1 MVVFVIIT
9 LFLSLI
15 AAICLVEQ
23 TKVKVACFA
32 GKNTGTDVM
41 NHGGYTVLCTMVFF
55 ATMFVIGYLSKFPVI
70 SCILALA
77 ASIAL
82 VMANTYLKGKKIH
95 VTLAMIAL
103 WFGVFYASFK
113 DSGLVLSFTTKAFKA
128 SNWWVKAYIV
138 LQLICGALILVGTA
152 VANYRNYYGINKRKN
167 RKRTEARP
175 LTPTEERKIIDKN
188 DMLGLGEDFKLGNFL
203 VDNAQA
209 LLSWLFIIMLVI
221 LYAFLCVWLEVK
233 FDFFPPYR

>member
-1 MVVFVIIT
+1 MVVFLIIT
-9 LFLSLI
+9 SLLSSI
-15 AAICLVEQ
+15 AAIVF
-23 TKVKVACFA
+23 VAQV
-32 GKNTGTDVM
+32 NM
-41 NHGGYTVLCTMVFF
+41 RVLCRTSKGTTVDTKMYYGDIYIVVLTLLFLAMMVI
-55 ATMFVIGYLSKFPVI
+55 IGYLSKFPVV

-95 VTLAMIAL
+95 ATLAMIVL

-152 VANYRNYYGINKRKN
+152 VANYRNYYGINKRKS

-175 LTPTEERKIIDKN
+175 
-188 DMLGLGEDFKLGNFL
+188 
-203 VDNAQA
+203 DNLDRYKA
-209 LLSWLFIIMLVI
+209 LLFWSFVIFLVI
-221 LYAFLCVWLEVK
+221 LYAFLCVLLEVK
-233 FDFFPPYR
+233 LDFFPPYR